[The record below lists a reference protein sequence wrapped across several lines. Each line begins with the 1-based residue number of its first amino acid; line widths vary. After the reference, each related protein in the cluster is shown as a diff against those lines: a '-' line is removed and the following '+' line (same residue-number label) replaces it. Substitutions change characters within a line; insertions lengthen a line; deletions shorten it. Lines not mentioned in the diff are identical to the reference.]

1 MSANI
6 VKPRNFRNSI
16 LNIIITFARAKLRFK
31 AGTPV
36 PKVVLKELPIL
47 SA

>member
-6 VKPRNFRNSI
+6 VKPRNLRNSSLDI
-16 LNIIITFARAKLRFK
+16 KIKFARAKLRFK

-36 PKVVLKELPIL
+36 PKVVLKGLPIL